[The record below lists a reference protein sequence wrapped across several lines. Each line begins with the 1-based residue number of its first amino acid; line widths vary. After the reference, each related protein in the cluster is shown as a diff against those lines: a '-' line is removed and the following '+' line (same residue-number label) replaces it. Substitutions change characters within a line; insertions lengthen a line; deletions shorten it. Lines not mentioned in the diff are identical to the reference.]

1 MTALVKLGKMLKSS
15 YRSQENQTLE
25 FLIFKFHDVM
35 KCQSK
40 NKKYLLQ
47 NNLTGK
53 LSQLVKS
60 GQFMSYSKGNNFL
73 KKLYRNCDLKTN
85 SRLFFVCK
93 ELSTNFIGKRNF

>member
-1 MTALVKLGKMLKSS
+1 MTALVKLGKILKSS

-53 LSQLVKS
+53 LSQLVKF

-73 KKLYRNCDLKTN
+73 KKFYRNCDLKTS

-93 ELSTNFIGKRNF
+93 ELSTNFIGKRNL